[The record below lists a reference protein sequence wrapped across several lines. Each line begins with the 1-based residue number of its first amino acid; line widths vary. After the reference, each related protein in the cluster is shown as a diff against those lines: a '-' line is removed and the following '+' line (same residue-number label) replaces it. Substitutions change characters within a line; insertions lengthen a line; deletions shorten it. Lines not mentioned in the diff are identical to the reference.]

1 VGPLGRALGASL
13 VLHGLFLVPVVI
25 FASAGRPSEPAVDP
39 PVVVRFIME
48 DTVPAAQSSH
58 GGGGGGSPAPAP
70 RKPIEIPAHRRS
82 DPIPVATA
90 APQPAAVPIP
100 VLDVPIQTSLASV
113 IQASGSSAVSIAAY
127 GGGGRGGGLGSGVG
141 AGVGPGS
148 GGGTG
153 GGSGGGVGSG
163 FGNGAYRPGAG
174 IRDPVPVRQV
184 QPRYTG
190 GAMRIKAQGIVQL
203 EAIVRADGTVG
214 DIRVIKSLD
223 RSFGLD
229 DEAVKA
235 ARDWLFIPGKD
246 AQGRPVPVVV
256 TLIME
261 FRIH

>member
-1 VGPLGRALGASL
+1 VL
-13 VLHGLFLVPVVI
+13 VLI
-25 FASAGRPSEPAVDP
+25 FASTGRRFEPAVDS
-39 PVVVRFIME
+39 PVVVRFVIE
-48 DTVPAAQSSH
+48 DTLPAAKLSRA

-70 RKPIEIPAHRRS
+70 RKPLEIPVHRRS
-82 DPIPVATA
+82 DPIPVASA
-90 APQPAAVPIP
+90 APPPDAAPIP

-163 FGNGAYRPGAG
+163 FGAGAYRPGAG
-174 IRDPVPVRQV
+174 IRDPIPVRQV

-190 GAMRIKAQGIVQL
+190 AAMRIKAQGVVQL
-203 EAIVRADGTVG
+203 EAIVRPDGTVG
-214 DIRVIKSLD
+214 DIRVVKSLD

-235 ARDWLFIPGKD
+235 AKDWLFIPGKD